1 MGKRRNSLIASI
13 LIISALISGYL
24 ARNVSSNQVVS
35 SFQGNEARAQG
46 LNPDR
51 TIALEAKSGFAG
63 DALAEKSIIPQNSG
77 DPSNLQA
84 WVTAYSSDPSQT
96 DSTPFSTANGTRV
109 HDGIAAANFL
119 PFGTQFKIPAV
130 YGDKIFTVE
139 DRMNAK
145 YNNQSIVDIW
155 MPTRK
160 DAVIFG
166 KQSLTL
172 ELL

>member
-1 MGKRRNSLIASI
+1 M
-13 LIISALISGYL
+13 SGYL
-24 ARNVSSNQVVS
+24 ARNVSSDQVVS
-35 SFQGNEARAQG
+35 SFKENEARAQEI
-46 LNPDR
+46 NPDKD
-51 TIALEAKSGFAG
+51 IALEAKSGFAG
-63 DALAEKSIIPQNSG
+63 DALAEKTIIPQDSG
-77 DPSNLQA
+77 DASNIKVWA
-84 WVTAYSSDPSQT
+84 TAYSSDPSQT
-96 DSTPFSTANGTRV
+96 DSTPFNTANGTRV
-109 HDGIAAANFL
+109 HDGVAAANFL

-145 YNNQSIVDIW
+145 YNNQSIIDIW

>member
-1 MGKRRNSLIASI
+1 MGKRRNSIVASI
-13 LIISALISGYL
+13 LIIGALVSGYL
-24 ARNVSSNQVVS
+24 ARNVSSNEVIS
-35 SFQGNEARAQG
+35 SFQGSEARAQE

-63 DALAEKSIIPQNSG
+63 DALAERTIIPQNSG
-77 DPSNLQA
+77 NRSHLQVWA
-84 WVTAYSSDPSQT
+84 TAYSSEPSQT
-96 DSTPFSTANGTRV
+96 DSTPFDTANGTRV

-145 YNNQSIVDIW
+145 YNNQSIIDIW

>member
-1 MGKRRNSLIASI
+1 MKR
-13 LIISALISGYL
+13 
-24 ARNVSSNQVVS
+24 
-35 SFQGNEARAQG
+35 
-46 LNPDR
+46 
-51 TIALEAKSGFAG
+51 
-63 DALAEKSIIPQNSG
+63 DALTEKTIIPQDSG
-77 DPSNLQA
+77 DASNIKVWA
-84 WVTAYSSDPSQT
+84 TAYSSDPSQT
-96 DSTPFSTANGTRV
+96 DSTPFNTANGTRV
-109 HDGIAAANFL
+109 HDGVAAANFL

-145 YNNQSIVDIW
+145 YNNQSIIDIW